1 MNKELE
7 GERQTYD
14 VSFILATFL
23 KKRIKEK
30 KKLLMHI
37 VFNFIHF

>member
-14 VSFILATFL
+14 VSFILATLL
-23 KKRIKEK
+23 KKEQKRK
-30 KKLLMHI
+30 K
-37 VFNFIHF
+37 NF